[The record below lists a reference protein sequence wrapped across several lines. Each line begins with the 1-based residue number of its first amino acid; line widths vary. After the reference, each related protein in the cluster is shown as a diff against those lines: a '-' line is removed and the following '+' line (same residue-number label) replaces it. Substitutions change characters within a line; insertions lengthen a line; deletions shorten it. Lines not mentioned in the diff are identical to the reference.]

1 MTARVPPE
9 PCEILSGHWVW
20 ACRIP
25 WLPDLLGS
33 AAYASVTESVI
44 TEAYGRQIA
53 LLRAIASSSPDG
65 TAVQFRILSHGPLSV
80 EPLGLYLLGRARS
93 QTGASDLASL
103 VTSSVPIEYPLEA
116 VPSGELARILVPLS
130 LGDTESANWA
140 EVRRHVESLDSSSSG
155 AINDTAKP
163 TREPVVLPWN
173 WSPQALLST
182 LQSLRGHPGCTAL
195 IVHVERARA
204 SDELHRYLN
213 EEASSFRD
221 LLSDDENP
229 LIVGG
234 LLAYR
239 RWQRE
244 LSRLGLHMRVV
255 LVSDTKLSAG
265 IPEAVGVDLTR
276 SFETGGERDDLHGS
290 FVVARPTSSAD
301 IDSMR
306 DLVDLLESRP
316 FALTD
321 HPAVSELQLLFD
333 PVEAHNVFRLP
344 ITPEGGVPGVS
355 TAKMSNL
362 PSGMFDGEL
371 DPGAMHIGTTI
382 DGRPYQLSK
391 DALNKH
397 ILLAGLP
404 GFGKTNTVH
413 TILARASEQAIPFLV
428 IDPAKSDYGALLAEI
443 SATGQPVNHVSLGP
457 DALAF
462 NPFAVPEG
470 STARQHGSR
479 VVAAFDSAFNMS
491 QLFPIG
497 HLVLSRAVFR
507 AYDLADRESAGA
519 PTLND
524 VAAQADDIIRSG
536 RFRGEAASNLRG
548 SVQGRLEFL
557 GEGSMGT
564 AMLADA
570 AGGIDWQKL
579 TSKPCVIEIR
589 AFASPTERSLIF
601 ALLLAGFVSFREANP
616 LLGGLGHVLVLEEAH
631 RIIADP
637 ESGPTSEGTRT
648 FIDAL
653 AELRSAGQGFI
664 VVEQAPS
671 RLHPAVAKLTGT
683 KIVHRTVEEAE
694 RQTLGASMM
703 LPPEQVD
710 DMARLTVGRS
720 IAFSVDDTV
729 ARLVNVDLSP
739 ASDGDSAVPVART
752 LAPQAGEAPMFCRG
766 CPFACTGRAGLRMSE
781 ELERS
786 GRVGDGGFDWLIQ
799 QGSSPAEA
807 WCANAKVAH
816 DISDYDTRLA
826 ALDSLNQ
833 GLRRER
839 SSRK

>member
-1 MTARVPPE
+1 MTTRDPPE
-9 PCEILSGHWVW
+9 PYEVLNGHWVW

-33 AAYASVTESVI
+33 AATTSVTESVVV
-44 TEAYGRQIA
+44 EAYGRQIA
-53 LLRAIASSSPDG
+53 LLRAIASSSPEG
-65 TAVQFRILSHGPLSV
+65 TAVQFRILSSGPSSS
-80 EPLGLYLLGRARS
+80 EPLGLYLLGRGRS
-93 QTGASDLASL
+93 QVTASDLASL

-116 VPSGELARILVPLS
+116 ASRSELAQILVPVPLDE
-130 LGDTESANWA
+130 LESDNWA
-140 EVRRHVESLDSSSSG
+140 EVRRHVESLDPS
-155 AINDTAKP
+155 P
-163 TREPVVLPWN
+163 TDLGNEAATHVREPVVLPWN
-173 WSPQALLST
+173 WSPQAMLST

-195 IVHVERARA
+195 IVHVERAQA
-204 SDELHRYLN
+204 SGDLHRYLN
-213 EEASSFRD
+213 QEASSFRD
-221 LLSDDENP
+221 LLRDDENP
-229 LIVGG
+229 LIIGG
-234 LLAYR
+234 LVAYR

-255 LVSDTKLSAG
+255 LVSDNHLSAG

-276 SFETGGERDDLHGS
+276 SFETGGARDDLNGS
-290 FVVARPTSSAD
+290 FVVARPTTSTE

-306 DLVDLLESRP
+306 DVVDLLESRP
-316 FALTD
+316 FAVTD
-321 HPAVSELQLLFD
+321 HPTVSELQFLFD
-333 PVEAHNVFRLP
+333 PVEAHNAFRLP

-355 TAKMSNL
+355 TAKMSSL
-362 PSGMFDGEL
+362 PAGVFDGEL
-371 DPGAMHIGTTI
+371 DHGAMHIGTTI

-391 DALNKH
+391 DV
-397 ILLAGLP
+397 LLAGLP

-462 NPFAVPEG
+462 NPFAVPSG

-570 AGGIDWQKL
+570 GGGIDWQKL
-579 TSKPCVIEIR
+579 TSEQCVIELR

-616 LLGGLGHVLVLEEAH
+616 LPGGLGHVLVLEEAH
-631 RIIADP
+631 RIIGAP

-694 RQTLGASMM
+694 RESLGASMM

-710 DMARLTVGRS
+710 DMARLTIGRS

-739 ASDGDSAVPVART
+739 SSDADSAVSIART
-752 LAPQAGEAPMFCRG
+752 LAPQAYEAPMFCSG
-766 CPFACTGRAGLRMSE
+766 CPVACTGRAGLRMVE

-786 GRVGDGGFDWLIQ
+786 GSVGKAGWDMLIDRGLSQ
-799 QGSSPAEA
+799 AET

-816 DISDYDTRLA
+816 DISDHDKRVA
-826 ALDSLNQ
+826 ALESLKRARASAQ
-833 GLRRER
+833 
-839 SSRK
+839 SDRK